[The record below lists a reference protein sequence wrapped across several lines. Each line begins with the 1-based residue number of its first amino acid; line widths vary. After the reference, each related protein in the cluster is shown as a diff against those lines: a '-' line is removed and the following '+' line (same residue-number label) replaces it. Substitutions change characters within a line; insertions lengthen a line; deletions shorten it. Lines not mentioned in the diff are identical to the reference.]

1 MSRRPQKPNRR
12 ASSPQASASSPR
24 EFRLPEN
31 TTPALPA
38 VEDFA
43 GLDMPAALLKTLTAQ
58 GVTTPFPIQAATLPN
73 SLAGRDLL
81 GRGRTGS
88 GKTLAFGLALLART
102 AGLRAEPKAPLAL
115 VLVPT
120 RELAQQVTDALTPYA
135 TAVNLRLATVVGGLS
150 ITKQAGTLRRG
161 AEVVVAT
168 PGRLNDLVERGDC
181 VLDQVRITVL
191 DEADQMTD
199 MGFLPQITKLIQ
211 HVRPDGQRMLFSA
224 TLDRNIDRLVQ
235 RFLTDPVVH
244 SVDPSAGAVTT
255 MEHHVLHVQDETDK
269 KAVTTRIA
277 ARDGRVILFLDTK
290 RSADRL
296 AKRLLAVGVRAA
308 ALHGGR
314 SQPQRNRTLEQFK
327 NGQVTALVATNV
339 AARGIHVDDL
349 DLVVNV
355 DPPTDHK
362 DYLHRGGR
370 TARAGGSG
378 SVVTLVLPDQKRD
391 VTRLMSDAGI
401 RPRTARIT
409 SSDAELTTITGAR
422 EPSGV
427 AVTIEV
433 PSRRRRPARR
443 PAPSAAGAP
452 ADAAETAAGQYGDR
466 CGSPYGEPGLD
477 RRAAAGTT
485 ASDSTS
491 ASGGRGA
498 ARRAGSGG
506 ATGGAVGAGGRSAD
520 RQSAAGAATRA
531 ASGKVAR
538 GSGRRTAAGGAT
550 GGAAGTGGRG
560 SGSRGGRR
568 APPRDALPLNAAG
581 GHLTTVA
588 GRADT
593 CAGSAPV
600 TVAGVGRICRSDVVF
615 GPGTELL
622 GPPGR
627 PGRVL
632 SR

>member
-1 MSRRPQKPNRR
+1 
-12 ASSPQASASSPR
+12 
-24 EFRLPEN
+24 
-31 TTPALPA
+31 
-38 VEDFA
+38 
-43 GLDMPAALLKTLTAQ
+43 MPAGLLKTLTAH

-120 RELAQQVTDALTPYA
+120 RELAQQVADALTPYA

-150 ITKQAGTLRRG
+150 ITKQAGALRRG
-161 AEVVVAT
+161 AEVVVAS

-181 VLDQVRITVL
+181 RLDSVRITVL

-199 MGFLPQITKLIQ
+199 MGFLPQITKLIRQ
-211 HVRPDGQRMLFSA
+211 VRPDGQRMLFSA
-224 TLDRNIDRLVQ
+224 TLDRNIDHLVT
-235 RFLTDPVVH
+235 RFLTDPVAH

-255 MEHHVLHVQDETDK
+255 MEHHVFHVQDEADK

-314 SQPQRNRTLEQFK
+314 SQPQRTRTLEQFK

-339 AARGIHVDDL
+339 AARGIHIDDL

-378 SVVTLVLPDQKRD
+378 SVVTLVLPEQKRD

-401 RPRTARIT
+401 RPRTARVT
-409 SSDAELTTITGAR
+409 SSDAELVSITGAR
-422 EPSGV
+422 EPSGL
-427 AVTIEV
+427 AVSIEV
-433 PSRRRRPARR
+433 PQPAPQTAFRPERRAGTESGRRSGHRRRNGDGAKAATGTATGTGSRGSERQAASRTT
-443 PAPSAAGAP
+443 ASAG
-452 ADAAETAAGQYGDR
+452 T
-466 CGSPYGEPGLD
+466 S
-477 RRAAAGTT
+477 AAAG
-485 ASDSTS
+485 
-491 ASGGRGA
+491 RGS
-498 ARRAGSGG
+498 ARRAQASGT
-506 ATGGAVGAGGRSAD
+506 TGGAAGAGGRSSE
-520 RQSAAGAATRA
+520 R
-531 ASGKVAR
+531 
-538 GSGRRTAAGGAT
+538 
-550 GGAAGTGGRG
+550 
-560 SGSRGGRR
+560 RGGRR
-568 APPRDALPLNAAG
+568 A
-581 GHLTTVA
+581 
-588 GRADT
+588 
-593 CAGSAPV
+593 
-600 TVAGVGRICRSDVVF
+600 
-615 GPGTELL
+615 
-622 GPPGR
+622 
-627 PGRVL
+627 
-632 SR
+632 

>member
-1 MSRRPQKPNRR
+1 
-12 ASSPQASASSPR
+12 
-24 EFRLPEN
+24 
-31 TTPALPA
+31 
-38 VEDFA
+38 
-43 GLDMPAALLKTLTAQ
+43 MPAGLLKTLTAQ

-88 GKTLAFGLALLART
+88 GKTLAFGLAVLART
-102 AGLRAEPKAPLAL
+102 AGLRAEPRAPLAL

-120 RELAQQVTDALTPYA
+120 RELAQQVTEALTPYA
-135 TAVNLRLATVVGGLS
+135 TAVNLRLAAVVGGLS
-150 ITKQAGTLRRG
+150 ITKQAAALRRG
-161 AEVVVAT
+161 TEVLVAT

-181 VLDQVRITVL
+181 VLDSVRITVL

-211 HVRPDGQRMLFSA
+211 QVRPDGQRMLFSA

-244 SVDPSAGAVTT
+244 SVDPSAGAVAT

-296 AKRLLAVGVRAA
+296 TKRLLAVGVRAA

-378 SVVTLVLPDQKRD
+378 SVVTLVLPDQKQD

-401 RPRTARIT
+401 RPRTARVK
-409 SSDAELTTITGAR
+409 SSDAELATITGAR
-422 EPSGV
+422 EPSGEP
-427 AVTIEV
+427 VTIEV
-433 PSRRRRPARR
+433 PQPATPTASRPDGRAGTKPGGRSGRRRRNGGGPA
-443 PAPSAAGAP
+443 AATGA
-452 ADAAETAAGQYGDR
+452 ATRTGGR
-466 CGSPYGEPGLD
+466 GSD
-477 RRAAAGTT
+477 RRAAGAAAAGG
-485 ASDSTS
+485 TS
-491 ASGGRGA
+491 ATSGRGSARGTKA
-498 ARRAGSGG
+498 AG
-506 ATGGAVGAGGRSAD
+506 AKGGAVGAGGLGSD
-520 RQSAAGAATRA
+520 RRAAAGATNGT
-531 ASGKVAR
+531 ASGKDAR
-538 GSGRRTAAGGAT
+538 GSRRRAAAGGAT
-550 GGAAGTGGRG
+550 GGSAGTSGRG
-560 SGSRGGRR
+560 SDRRGGRR
-568 APPRDALPLNAAG
+568 S
-581 GHLTTVA
+581 
-588 GRADT
+588 
-593 CAGSAPV
+593 SAM
-600 TVAGVGRICRSDVVF
+600 
-615 GPGTELL
+615 
-622 GPPGR
+622 
-627 PGRVL
+627 
-632 SR
+632 

>member
-12 ASSPQASASSPR
+12 ASSPPPSVSPSR
-24 EFRLPEN
+24 EFRLPES

-43 GLDMPAALLKTLTAQ
+43 GLDMPAGLLKTLTAQ
-58 GVTTPFPIQAATLPN
+58 GVTAPFPIQAATLPN

-150 ITKQAGTLRRG
+150 ITKQAGALRRG
-161 AEVVVAT
+161 AEVLVAT

-181 VLDQVRITVL
+181 VLGGVRITVL

-211 HVRPDGQRMLFSA
+211 QVRPDGQRMLFSA

-296 AKRLLAVGVRAA
+296 TKRLLAVGVRAA

-314 SQPQRNRTLEQFK
+314 SQPQRNRTLDQFK

-339 AARGIHVDDL
+339 AARGIHIDDL

-355 DPPTDHK
+355 DPPADHK

-378 SVVTLVLPDQKRD
+378 SVVTLVLPEQKRD

-401 RPRTARIT
+401 RPRTARVK
-409 SSDAELTTITGAR
+409 SSDAELATITGAR

-427 AVTIEV
+427 PVVVEIPQPAT
-433 PSRRRRPARR
+433 PTASRPDRKSGAERGGRSGRRPRSGGGSGA
-443 PAPSAAGAP
+443 AAGA
-452 ADAAETAAGQYGDR
+452 ATATGGGRGA
-466 CGSPYGEPGLD
+466 D
-477 RRAAAGTT
+477 RRAAAGTAAAG
-485 ASDSTS
+485 ASS
-491 ASGGRGA
+491 ATGGRGSV
-498 ARRAGSGG
+498 RRTGSAG
-506 ATGGAVGAGGRSAD
+506 ATGATGADG
-520 RQSAAGAATRA
+520 
-531 ASGKVAR
+531 R
-538 GSGRRTAAGGAT
+538 GSGRRAAADAANGAASGKNPRGSRRGAAAGGAA
-550 GGAAGTGGRG
+550 GGAAGAGGGADR
-560 SGSRGGRR
+560 RGGRR
-568 APPRDALPLNAAG
+568 TSGDGSPHGRTPGGKNGKRGAA
-581 GHLTTVA
+581 
-588 GRADT
+588 
-593 CAGSAPV
+593 
-600 TVAGVGRICRSDVVF
+600 
-615 GPGTELL
+615 
-622 GPPGR
+622 
-627 PGRVL
+627 
-632 SR
+632 

>member
-12 ASSPQASASSPR
+12 TSPPRQSPPSASSPR
-24 EFRLPEN
+24 EFRVPES

-43 GLDMPAALLKTLTAQ
+43 ALDMPAALLKTLTAQ

-102 AGLRAEPKAPLAL
+102 AGLRAEPRAPLAL

-150 ITKQAGTLRRG
+150 ITKQAATLRRG
-161 AEVVVAT
+161 AEVVVAS

-181 VLDQVRITVL
+181 VLGDVRITVL

-211 HVRPDGQRMLFSA
+211 QVRPDGQRLLFSA
-224 TLDRNIDRLVQ
+224 TLDGNIDRLVQ
-235 RFLTDPVVH
+235 RFLSDPVVH

-314 SQPQRNRTLEQFK
+314 SQPQRNRTLEQFR

-339 AARGIHVDDL
+339 AARGIHIDDL

-391 VTRLMSDAGI
+391 ITRLMSDAGI
-401 RPRTARIT
+401 RPRSARIT
-409 SSDAELTTITGAR
+409 SSDVELATITGAR
-422 EPSGV
+422 EPSGEPIV
-427 AVTIEV
+427 IEV
-433 PSRRRRPARR
+433 AQPQPAAPKASRPDRRAGAEGGGRSGRRRR
-443 PAPSAAGAP
+443 
-452 ADAAETAAGQYGDR
+452 
-466 CGSPYGEPGLD
+466 
-477 RRAAAGTT
+477 
-485 ASDSTS
+485 
-491 ASGGRGA
+491 SGG
-498 ARRAGSGG
+498 GSG
-506 ATGGAVGAGGRSAD
+506 A
-520 RQSAAGAATRA
+520 AAGAAT
-531 ASGKVAR
+531 
-538 GSGRRTAAGGAT
+538 
-550 GGAAGTGGRG
+550 GTGGRG
-560 SGSRGGRR
+560 SASRTATGTAAPAGTSTAAGGRGSARRKGTDGASGGASGRDSGRRTTSGTTAGTTTGTASGKDDRGSRRRTPPSGGSAGSATGTGGHGSGRRGGRR
-568 APPRDALPLNAAG
+568 STA
-581 GHLTTVA
+581 T
-588 GRADT
+588 
-593 CAGSAPV
+593 
-600 TVAGVGRICRSDVVF
+600 
-615 GPGTELL
+615 
-622 GPPGR
+622 
-627 PGRVL
+627 
-632 SR
+632 